1 MLRRVALVVGI
12 GLMLAV
18 YYSYAATF
26 LVAFMHPSKSVV
38 VTVND
43 YNEALPEFIVTVL
56 LGVPLATYT
65 ALRTIKG
72 AFSARW
78 AV

>member
-1 MLRRVALVVGI
+1 
-12 GLMLAV
+12 MLAV

-26 LVAFMHPSKSVV
+26 LVAFMHPAKSVV

-43 YNEALPEFIVTVL
+43 FNEALPELIVTVL

-65 ALRTIKG
+65 ALKTIGG
-72 AFSARW
+72 ALSARW
-78 AV
+78 SV